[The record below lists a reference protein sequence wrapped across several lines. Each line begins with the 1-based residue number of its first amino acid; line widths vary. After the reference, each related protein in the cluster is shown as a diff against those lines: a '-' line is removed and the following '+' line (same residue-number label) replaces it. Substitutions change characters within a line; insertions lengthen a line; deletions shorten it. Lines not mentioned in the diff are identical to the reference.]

1 MKVRKEKISIYKKM
15 LMIFLPHF
23 CLKTLLFCYFLVFL

>member
-23 CLKTLLFCYFLVFL
+23 CLKTLLFCYSLVFL